1 MREFVY
7 KDRFVCFCFG
17 GGGSSPAP
25 TRQHHRP
32 RRPTPRRTP
41 GSDAFQRFQD
51 IRSGLLTGQTTLIQP
66 TSDDKLGTTKGSQVA
81 SGTQ

>member
-17 GGGSSPAP
+17 GGGSQPAP
-25 TRQHHRP
+25 AAAP
-32 RRPTPRRTP
+32 PPPPTNTPATP
-41 GSDAFQRFQD
+41 GSDSYQRFQD

-66 TSDDKLGTTKGSQVA
+66 TTDDKLGTTKGSQVA

>member
-25 TRQHHRP
+25 QP
-32 RRPTPRRTP
+32 PPPAPLNTPVPP
-41 GSDAFQRFQD
+41 GSDSYQRFQE
-51 IRSGLLTGQTTLIQP
+51 IRSGLVKGNETQLLQEP
-66 TSDDKLGTTKGSQVA
+66 KDVVLGTTKGSNVT
-81 SGTQ
+81 G